1 MPEWNRGVMG
11 MKLGDGP
18 VSDGECGAVLVDYQD
33 RVHARVES
41 LLVGLGEGLA
51 VGSDSQSAT
60 CRWNRNET
68 TLTPPCET
76 YFSILFEALED
87 CLVNISARTLSCLQ
101 SQSRQ

>member
-1 MPEWNRGVMG
+1 MG
-11 MKLGDGP
+11 MRLGDGP
-18 VSDGECGAVLVDYQD
+18 VSDSECGAVLVDYQD

-51 VGSDSQSAT
+51 IGSDSQSAT
-60 CRWNRNET
+60 CRWNRNEPT
-68 TLTPPCET
+68 FTPPRGT

-87 CLVNISARTLSCLQ
+87 CLVNISARTLGCLQ